1 MNADEIR
8 SKITETFEQ
17 FKPQLDGYHEYAQRI
32 TALSE
37 EYHKVR
43 LAETFCLPEEMIFV
57 CTLNAA
63 ETPKSLD
70 QKLAQLN
77 QAGTKIK
84 RIIYDRKERSYY
96 LFA

>member
-17 FKPQLDGYHEYAQRI
+17 FKPQLAGYSEYAKRI

-37 EYHKVR
+37 EYHSVR
-43 LAETFCLPEEMIFV
+43 LTEAFCQPEEMIFV
-57 CTLNAA
+57 CALNAA

-70 QKLAQLN
+70 QKIAQLHT
-77 QAGTKIK
+77 AGTKIK
-84 RIIYDRKERSYY
+84 RIIYDRKDRTYY
-96 LFA
+96 LYS

>member
-1 MNADEIR
+1 MNADAIR
-8 SKITETFEQ
+8 SKITETFEL
-17 FKPQLDGYHEYAQRI
+17 FKPQLAGYAEYAQRI

-43 LAETFCLPEEMIFV
+43 LAETFCKPEEMIFV

-70 QKLAQLN
+70 QKIAQLS

-84 RIIYDRKERSYY
+84 RIIYDRKDRTYHLYS
-96 LFA
+96 